1 MVGDI
6 SNAAESWERW
16 GQTELGASL
25 EGLAL
30 KKADRESSLR
40 RHEGSKN
47 RSWYTARKE
56 EKLTCTNYHSS

>member
-1 MVGDI
+1 MGDI
-6 SNAAESWERW
+6 SNAAEYWERW

-30 KKADRESSLR
+30 KKADREFSLR

-47 RSWYTARKE
+47 RS
-56 EKLTCTNYHSS
+56 